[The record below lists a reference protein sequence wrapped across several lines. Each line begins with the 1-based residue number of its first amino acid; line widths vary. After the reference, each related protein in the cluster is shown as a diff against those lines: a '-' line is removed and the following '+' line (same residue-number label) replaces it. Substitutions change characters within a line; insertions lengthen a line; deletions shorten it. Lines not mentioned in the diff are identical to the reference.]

1 MTRSVSRRIGLLEAR
16 AGMAAKDRSVS
27 IRVRLV
33 GPAGVT
39 SVLLFETDKP
49 TMEVPPTAEEVEEVR
64 ASGSRSA
71 HAFCRRAIACHL
83 NDAHGISP
91 P

>member
-16 AGMAAKDRSVS
+16 ARMAAKDRSVS

-49 TMEVPPTAEEVEEVR
+49 TMEVSPIAEEVEEVR
-64 ASGSRSA
+64 AYLEQRGAHREVVPRTHFVEGLSRA
-71 HAFCRRAIACHL
+71 T
-83 NDAHGISP
+83 
-91 P
+91 